1 MKTIK
6 HFKKYLFLIAI
17 IGFLV
22 VFTGCQDDIVPPTTV
37 SVTGITVT
45 GAGNATSVTNGQTL
59 QMSKTVAPTGA
70 TNKDVTWS
78 VINGTGTATIN
89 TTGLLTATGVGK
101 VTVKAVAKD
110 GSGIFGI
117 KEITV
122 TEATLPTSPL
132 ASFTAV
138 TLTQTGDVA
147 NSNVQYADAAVVIA
161 ALPTEIEVT
170 LVDATKKMIPLT
182 WTDTDTY
189 NAAVA
194 ADYTFTATWGAMPA
208 GANNANSL
216 MAPTVELTVAAGVL
230 AVSPL
235 ASFTAVTLT
244 QTGDVANSNVQ
255 YANAAAVIAA
265 LPTEIEVTLDNATKK
280 MVPLTWADTDTYD
293 AAVAADYTF
302 TATWGA
308 MPAGAN
314 NANSLMAPTVELTVA
329 AGIAPPLSRVD
340 LKSAENFVILA
351 KTGITTTGATAITGD
366 LGISPGLL
374 GAMTGF
380 GETLAV
386 DGTHATS
393 SLVTGKIYAAGM
405 DIPTP
410 TMLTAAIL
418 DMEDAYA
425 AIMALTNPKA
435 GTIAGGE
442 TLTPGLY
449 KSTPAVNIATNLT
462 LDGEGKV
469 DPIWVFQ
476 ITGAFNLDAG
486 IEIVLTNGAKAE
498 NVFWQVKG
506 AVSLLAGS
514 KMKGIILGE
523 DVIALTAGASIDGK
537 LLGQTNV
544 TLIGNT
550 VVDQPPIL

>member
-189 NAAVA
+189 N
-194 ADYTFTATWGAMPA
+194 
-208 GANNANSL
+208 
-216 MAPTVELTVAAGVL
+216 
-230 AVSPL
+230 
-235 ASFTAVTLT
+235 
-244 QTGDVANSNVQ
+244 
-255 YANAAAVIAA
+255 
-265 LPTEIEVTLDNATKK
+265 
-280 MVPLTWADTDTYD
+280 